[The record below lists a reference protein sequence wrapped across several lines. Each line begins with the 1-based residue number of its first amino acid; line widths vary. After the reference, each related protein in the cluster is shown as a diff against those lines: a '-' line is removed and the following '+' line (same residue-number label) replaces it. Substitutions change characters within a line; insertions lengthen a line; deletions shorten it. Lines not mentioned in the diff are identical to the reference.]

1 MNILYAED
9 EKSLSMAITEI
20 LKMEGFTV
28 DSVYDGAE
36 ALEHL
41 QSHEYDAAVLDIMM
55 PKRDGVAVL
64 QQMRNAGDFT
74 PVMLLTAKTQVE
86 DRVNGLSCGADDYL
100 GKPFAAAELV
110 ARLQAMIRRS
120 TRYQVQTQSM
130 GNITLD
136 CESLELKSDVGSL
149 RLSSKE
155 CQLLSL
161 FLKNKIGILSTA
173 QILEK
178 LWPNNS
184 DSDVVP
190 LYVSYLQTKLRQIH
204 SSVNIEQ
211 SGDTYHIVQI

>member
-173 QILEK
+173 QNLEK

>member
-1 MNILYAED
+1 MKILYAED

-28 DSVYDGAE
+28 DPVYDGIE
-36 ALEHL
+36 AFEHL
-41 QSHEYDAAVLDIMM
+41 KTQEYDAAVLDIMM
-55 PKRDGVAVL
+55 PGQDGVSVL
-64 QQMRNAGDFT
+64 QQMRDAGDFT

-86 DRVNGLSCGADDYL
+86 DRINGLSSGADDYL

-120 TRYQVQTQSM
+120 TRYRVETQSA

-161 FLKNKIGILSTA
+161 FLKNKTA
-173 QILEK
+173 RFSASQIQEK
-178 LWPNNS
+178 LWA
-184 DSDVVP
+184 DVKDTGIVP
-190 LYVSYLQTKLRQIH
+190 LYISYLQNKLKQIQ

-211 SGDTYHIVQI
+211 AGDEYHFVKV

>member
-28 DSVYDGAE
+28 DPVYDGAE

-41 QSHEYDAAVLDIMM
+41 QTREYDAAVLDIMM
-55 PKRDGVAVL
+55 PKKDGVTVL
-64 QQMRNAGDFT
+64 QQMRDAGDFT

-86 DRVNGLSCGADDYL
+86 DRINGLTCGADDYF

-120 TRYQVQTQSM
+120 TRYRVQIQSM

-155 CQLLSL
+155 SQLLSL
-161 FLKNKIGILSTA
+161 FLKNKMGTLSAA
-173 QILEK
+173 QIQEK
-178 LWPNNS
+178 LWPNVN
-184 DSDVVP
+184 DKGVVP
-190 LYVSYLQTKLRQIH
+190 LYVSYLQTKLRQIQ

-211 SGDTYHIVQI
+211 SGDTYHIAEV

>member
-1 MNILYAED
+1 MKILYAED

-20 LKMEGFTV
+20 LKIEGFTV
-28 DSVYDGAE
+28 DPVYDGAE
-36 ALEHL
+36 ALKHL
-41 QSHEYDAAVLDIMM
+41 QSQEYDAAVLDIMM
-55 PKRDGVAVL
+55 PKQDGVSVL
-64 QQMRNAGDFT
+64 QQIRDAGNFT

-86 DRVNGLSCGADDYL
+86 DRINGLSCGADDYL

-120 TRYQVQTQSM
+120 TRYRVQTQSV

-136 CESLELKSDVGSL
+136 CDSLELKSDVGSL

-161 FLKNKIGILSTA
+161 FLKNRTAPLSTA
-173 QILEK
+173 QIQEK
-178 LWPNNS
+178 LWDDNKDNG
-184 DSDVVP
+184 VIL
-190 LYVSYLQTKLRQIH
+190 LYISYLQNKLRQIR

-211 SGDTYHIVQI
+211 NGDTYRVVSV